1 MFLIFIHILAQLM
14 CCLLGIDRLMNVVS
28 DYRGWRCYLLERM
41 ISIVQR
47 PHDFLPGFYTYL
59 IQVCLFLHHCN
70 EGWYVFV
77 ARQLNNNLQWSVFC
91 NKNYNL
97 FVRALV
103 C

>member
-1 MFLIFIHILAQLM
+1 MFLIFYTYLSSVNVLLAGHRQTNE
-14 CCLLGIDRLMNVVS
+14 CSERLPS
-28 DYRGWRCYLLERM
+28 WHCYLLERM